1 MTGATAT
8 MMQLQLFDGDGKLL
22 CDMDN
27 NDATLESYP
36 VQNGYR
42 VHVSEIIPFLIHIY
56 GGLSV
61 CTLTLCCVCI
71 GNQQGSNK
79 VQGSV

>member
-1 MTGATAT
+1 

-27 NDATLESYP
+27 NDATLQSYS

-42 VHVSEIIPFLIHIY
+42 IHVRRPFLIMY
-56 GGLSV
+56 G
-61 CTLTLCCVCI
+61 
-71 GNQQGSNK
+71 
-79 VQGSV
+79 VQYDLFV